1 MAMTPSRRYF
11 SDTRYNPAQMESIG
25 LDSVPEEWRQAIWI
39 AQPNVGVNLFSIN
52 GEMTSNWVFQAQGE
66 QALSLSILLHGKM
79 ESAIDDGRD
88 LSLQAGYLLV
98 MGVGDTVRGWNVFSD
113 RKSVV

>member
-88 LSLQAGYLLV
+88 LS
-98 MGVGDTVRGWNVFSD
+98 
-113 RKSVV
+113 